1 MNTEPKKTETRSTL
15 LQVFATLPMRAW
27 KFVSH
32 NWQWKLLAIFLAVC
46 LWAGLITRDPTLTRE
61 RVFTDVP
68 VSIVNADTLRRNSG
82 LVVLSG
88 LEEEN
93 LRARLRVEVPQRS
106 YNNVTYTNFNPRVD
120 LTRITGVGEQTIKI
134 STTSTTTYGTVED
147 VWPATVNVVVD
158 EYVTNYRVPVSVN
171 VIGEYPDTFYGSSIS
186 LDPSMVA
193 VSGPKTI
200 VDQVARIC
208 VDFDISSRT
217 PRAGLI
223 RTARA
228 MRFLDADG
236 NDVDSSMLEVTS
248 AGVVLRTIIV
258 EQTLYPTQTVEM
270 SKDGLAEGE
279 PAEGYRISNVTVS
292 PASVTVAADGTV
304 LNSLEELFTYDPVD
318 VTGITDTL
326 TKTVRIR
333 KPLEVQHLS
342 TDTVTVTVEVE
353 PVVTSRTFNINRLS
367 IRGIESGLKASVDA
381 RALTLVVTGPQLT
394 LDALR
399 PAKVSAYVDAAGLK
413 AGDHVL
419 PVQLHMEDTD
429 MSGVSFLSTPAT
441 VTVTLTEK

>member
-1 MNTEPKKTETRSTL
+1 
-15 LQVFATLPMRAW
+15 
-27 KFVSH
+27 
-32 NWQWKLLAIFLAVC
+32 
-46 LWAGLITRDPTLTRE
+46 
-61 RVFTDVP
+61 
-68 VSIVNADTLRRNSG
+68 
-82 LVVLSG
+82 
-88 LEEEN
+88 
-93 LRARLRVEVPQRS
+93 
-106 YNNVTYTNFNPRVD
+106 
-120 LTRITGVGEQTIKI
+120 
-134 STTSTTTYGTVED
+134 
-147 VWPATVNVVVD
+147 
-158 EYVTNYRVPVSVN
+158 
-171 VIGEYPDTFYGSSIS
+171 
-186 LDPSMVA
+186 MVA

-258 EQTLYPTQTVEM
+258 EQTLYPTQTVEL

-292 PASVTVAADGTV
+292 PASVTAAADGSV
-304 LNSLEELFTYDPVD
+304 LNSLDELFTYDPVD

-333 KPLEVQHLS
+333 KPSEVQHLS

-367 IRGIESGLKASVDA
+367 IRSIESGLKASVDA

-399 PAKVSAYVDAAGLK
+399 PAKVSAYVDATGLK

-429 MSGVSFLSTPAT
+429 MSGISFLSTPAT
-441 VTVTLTEK
+441 VTVALTEK